1 MSDYPTTPQPGEPGP
16 PPPLPPQ
23 GQPYAAPQGQG
34 QPQPAP
40 YAQQAP
46 RIAPD
51 LGLVLLL
58 SIFFGWIP
66 ALMLHL
72 TERNNPNPVVRKAA
86 TDNLNFQLLRLVVTL
101 VAVIPIIGW
110 ILGGIASIVFLIIA
124 IIHAV
129 KVPDEVR
136 SGQYGKFILTPSW
149 VK

>member
-58 SIFFGWIP
+58 SIFF
-66 ALMLHL
+66 
-72 TERNNPNPVVRKAA
+72 
-86 TDNLNFQLLRLVVTL
+86 
-101 VAVIPIIGW
+101 
-110 ILGGIASIVFLIIA
+110 
-124 IIHAV
+124 
-129 KVPDEVR
+129 R
-136 SGQYGKFILTPSW
+136 SEEHTSEL
-149 VK
+149 